1 MEKKQKNK
9 YPQFKFWSLTHD
21 MEMFLLRSVTSLR
34 SKNFK
39 LFVESP
45 EEMLPFFFA
54 LDHLNYAS

>member
-39 LFVESP
+39 IFVESL

-54 LDHLNYAS
+54 LDPLNYAK